1 MSRRDWTELVLLA
14 AIWGAAFLFTR
25 IAAPE
30 FGPVALIATRVCVAA
45 ACLLGLL
52 AAQGK
57 LNRLRRQIGPLLL
70 MGALNTAI
78 PFTMFA
84 YATLHVPAGFAS
96 VLNGTVPLF
105 SAVIALFWKLESLP
119 PLRIAGLLIG
129 FLGVVILVLPKLS
142 GTNDAL
148 AVLAGLGAAN
158 LYGFSAHYSKR
169 HFAGEDSLVVSAGT
183 LLAASLMLLPLAC
196 LWWPREFPSAVAWGN
211 AIALGLVCTALAYV
225 IYFNLLGRVG
235 AMKSVTVTYLIPPFG
250 MLWGYLVLGEA
261 FTWNTVLGCAVIVVG
276 TILVVRSQQR
286 SSGAGG
292 APSGGSKQ

>member
-14 AIWGAAFLFTR
+14 AVWGAAFLFTR

-30 FGPVALIATRVCVAA
+30 FGPVPLIATRVSVAA
-45 ACLLGLL
+45 LFLLAIL

-57 LNRLRRQIGPLLL
+57 LGRLRRQVGPLLL
-70 MGALNTAI
+70 MGAFNTAI
-78 PFTMFA
+78 PFTLFA

-105 SAVIALFWKLESLP
+105 SAVIALFWKLEPLP
-119 PLRIAGLLIG
+119 PMRIAGLLIG

-142 GTNDAL
+142 GTNDVL

-183 LLAASLMLLPLAC
+183 LLAASLMLLPAALV
-196 LWWPREFPSAVAWGN
+196 LWPREFPSSIAWSK
-211 AIALGLVCTALAYV
+211 AIALGLFCTALAYL
-225 IYFNLLGRVG
+225 IYFNLLARVG

-261 FTWNTVLGCAVIVVG
+261 FTWNTVMGCAVIVFG
-276 TILVVRSQQR
+276 TVLVVRSQQR
-286 SSGAGG
+286 TTANATTPGDGR
-292 APSGGSKQ
+292 K

>member
-1 MSRRDWTELVLLA
+1 MSRRDWMELVLLA
-14 AIWGAAFLFTR
+14 AVWGAAFLFTR

-30 FGPVALIATRVCVAA
+30 FGPVPLIATRVTVAA
-45 ACLLGLL
+45 LFLLTLVI
-52 AAQGK
+52 AQGK
-57 LNRLRRQIGPLLL
+57 QQQLRRNLGPLLL

-105 SAVIALFWKLESLP
+105 SAVIALFWRLESLP

-129 FLGVVILVLPKLS
+129 FLGVVILVLPKLA
-142 GTNDAL
+142 GTNDLL

-169 HFAGEDSLVVSAGT
+169 RFAGEDSLVVSTGT
-183 LLAASLMLLPLAC
+183 LLAASGLLLPLAC
-196 LWWPREFPSAVAWGN
+196 YWWPAELPSPVAWGN
-211 AIALGLVCTALAYV
+211 AVALGLVCTALAYV
-225 IYFNLLGRVG
+225 IYFNLLARVG
-235 AMKSVTVTYLIPPFG
+235 AMRSVTVTYLIPPFG

-261 FTWNTVLGCAVIVVG
+261 LTWNTVLGCTVIVFG
-276 TILVVRSQQR
+276 TVLVVRSQQQ
-286 SSGAGG
+286 
-292 APSGGSKQ
+292 PSTPRK

>member
-14 AIWGAAFLFTR
+14 AVWGAAFLFTR

-30 FGPVALIATRVCVAA
+30 FGPVPLIATRVSVAA
-45 ACLLGLL
+45 LFLLAIL

-57 LNRLRRQIGPLLL
+57 LGRLRRQVGPLLL
-70 MGALNTAI
+70 MGAFNTAI
-78 PFTMFA
+78 PFTLFA

-105 SAVIALFWKLESLP
+105 SAVIALFWKLEPLP
-119 PLRIAGLLIG
+119 PMRIAGLLIG

-142 GTNDAL
+142 GTNDVL

-183 LLAASLMLLPLAC
+183 LLAASLMLLPAALV
-196 LWWPREFPSAVAWGN
+196 LWPREFPSSIAWSK
-211 AIALGLVCTALAYV
+211 AIALGLFCTALAYL
-225 IYFNLLGRVG
+225 IYFNLLARVG

-261 FTWNTVLGCAVIVVG
+261 FTWNTVMGCAVIVFG
-276 TILVVRSQQR
+276 TVLVVRSQQR
-286 SSGAGG
+286 TTAN
-292 APSGGSKQ
+292 APTPGDARK

>member
-14 AIWGAAFLFTR
+14 AVWGAAFLFTR

-30 FGPVALIATRVCVAA
+30 FGPVPLIATRVSVAA
-45 ACLLGLL
+45 LFLLAIL

-57 LNRLRRQIGPLLL
+57 LGRLRRQVGPLLL
-70 MGALNTAI
+70 MGAFNTAI
-78 PFTMFA
+78 PFTLFA

-105 SAVIALFWKLESLP
+105 SAVIALFWKLEPLP
-119 PLRIAGLLIG
+119 PMRIAGLLIG

-142 GTNDAL
+142 GTNDVL

-183 LLAASLMLLPLAC
+183 LLAASLMLLPAALV
-196 LWWPREFPSAVAWGN
+196 LWPREFPSSIAWSK
-211 AIALGLVCTALAYV
+211 AIALGLFCTALAYL
-225 IYFNLLGRVG
+225 IYFNLLARVG

-250 MLWGYLVLGEA
+250 MLWCYLVLGEA
-261 FTWNTVLGCAVIVVG
+261 FTWNTVMGCAVIVFG
-276 TILVVRSQQR
+276 TVLVVRSQQR
-286 SSGAGG
+286 TTANATTPGDGR
-292 APSGGSKQ
+292 K